1 MQKSFIRL
9 GGVTMYLVKYKVIQV
24 QCKGML

>member
-9 GGVTMYLVKYKVIQV
+9 GGVTMYLVKYIVIQV
-24 QCKGML
+24 QCKGKL